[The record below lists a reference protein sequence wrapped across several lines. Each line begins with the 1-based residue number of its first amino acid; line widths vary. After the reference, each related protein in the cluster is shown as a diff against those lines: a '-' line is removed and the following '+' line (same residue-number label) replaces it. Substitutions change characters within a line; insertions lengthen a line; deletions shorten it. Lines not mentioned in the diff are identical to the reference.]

1 MDVSPHQLDAFLLNR
16 ADPELLQS
24 ALWQE
29 FQERLGHRTRVFT
42 LRHEGEIVA
51 SMLCYDRALSWGLHY
66 WQCPHGPIL
75 QHALPLDQRASVVE
89 QLISQVN
96 AAMKED
102 RALFLRWD
110 PSRVEVERFSE
121 YLRLQTVPATQPQI
135 RWVLDVTPTEEAL
148 LSGMKP
154 KTRYNIRLAEK
165 RIVTV
170 RWSRQVE
177 DAEQF
182 YQLVKALEGHKHLQF
197 YPKHYYQ
204 RLADVGGDHV
214 QFGFARYQDRV
225 IAGQMMIFFGN
236 TATYLHGAST
246 NIARDVM
253 APYVLHW
260 EAIKLARERGCTQYD
275 FGAIAPPGETQHKY
289 AGITRF
295 KQGFGGMPIVYP
307 DSMDLIYRPVWYR
320 IYRLFR
326 SAG

>member
-110 PSRVEVERFSE
+110 PSRVEVGDFPNTFAFKPFRDPAADPMGVGCDQLKRRFFPDE
-121 YLRLQTVPATQPQI
+121 T
-135 RWVLDVTPTEEAL
+135 
-148 LSGMKP
+148 K
-154 KTRYNIRLAEK
+154 
-165 RIVTV
+165 
-170 RWSRQVE
+170 
-177 DAEQF
+177 DA
-182 YQLVKALEGHKHLQF
+182 
-197 YPKHYYQ
+197 
-204 RLADVGGDHV
+204 
-214 QFGFARYQDRV
+214 
-225 IAGQMMIFFGN
+225 I
-236 TATYLHGAST
+236 
-246 NIARDVM
+246 
-253 APYVLHW
+253 
-260 EAIKLARERGCTQYD
+260 
-275 FGAIAPPGETQHKY
+275 
-289 AGITRF
+289 
-295 KQGFGGMPIVYP
+295 
-307 DSMDLIYRPVWYR
+307 
-320 IYRLFR
+320 
-326 SAG
+326 